1 MEYTVTEE
9 TFASL
14 NSYWADSKHKLNW
27 GTLFVLPSWLE
38 VWWQVFGSDFQ
49 LYLQAIRQ
57 GEKIIGVAPLLVKE
71 KTASIIGSADVCDY
85 LDFIV
90 IPGMER
96 DFFHALVNDL
106 RQKGISQLDLKPV
119 RPDSTVFTN
128 LMALARQWKYEAL
141 YYEEGVSVELDLPST
156 WDEYL
161 AMLTKKQ
168 RHEVKR
174 KLRRLWEADS
184 VEYHCVKV
192 SQEVGSHTDTFF
204 KLFSLSQEDKANFMT
219 AQMRSFFSLLAE
231 AMAKIG
237 LLRVGTLEIDEL
249 PVAMIMGFDYNN
261 TMYLYN
267 SAYDPN
273 HSHLSVG
280 LLSKV
285 LCIKE
290 SIRRGN
296 KKWDFLKG
304 GEPYKYHIGGKE
316 IPLYACQIKIK

>member
-9 TFASL
+9 SFASL
-14 NSYWADSKHKLNW
+14 ISYWTDSKHKLNW
-27 GTLFVLPSWLE
+27 NTLFVLPSWLE

-49 LYLQAIRQ
+49 LYLRAVRKE
-57 GEKIIGVAPLLVKE
+57 EKIIGVAQLLVKE
-71 KTASIIGSADVCDY
+71 KTASIIGSIDVCDY
-85 LDFIV
+85 LDFVV
-90 IPGMER
+90 IPGMEK
-96 DFFHALVNDL
+96 DFFRVLLNDL
-106 RQKGISQLDLKPV
+106 RQNGINQLDLKPV

-128 LMALARQWKYEAL
+128 LVTLARQWKYEVL
-141 YYEEGVSVELDLPST
+141 CYEEGISVELDLPPT
-156 WDEYL
+156 WHEYL

-174 KLRRLWEADS
+174 KLRRLWEIDN
-184 VEYHCVKV
+184 VEYHCIKV
-192 SQEVGSHTDTFF
+192 SQEFKSRMDTFL

-219 AQMRSFFSLLAE
+219 DQMESFFRLLAE

-237 LLRVGTLEIDEL
+237 LLRVGIIEVNEI
-249 PVAMIMGFDYNN
+249 PAAMIMGFDYNN

-273 HSHLSVG
+273 YNHLSVG

-290 SIRRGN
+290 SIQRGN

-316 IPLYACQIKIK
+316 VPLYACQIKIE